1 MIPKATR
8 DVIPVPLARTATL
21 LVQAINALSAEMG
34 LSRPVKSF
42 VKLQET
48 RDVTNAPHARAAT
61 LLIQATNAL
70 FAEMASSRR
79 MNYAILYQT

>member
-1 MIPKATR
+1 MATR
-8 DVIPVPLARTATL
+8 DVVPVPLVRTTTQL
-21 LVQAINALSAEMG
+21 MPAINALSAEMG
-34 LSRPVKSF
+34 LSRLVKRS